1 MYAPRVHRPDFN
13 PETLSGMLE
22 AAFVEVM
29 PIRDVEN
36 QLDVLPADAGVTVTC
51 SPSKGIEAT
60 LSLVEHLSQQNF
72 RLIPHVAAR
81 QVVDTAHLREILS
94 RLTECG
100 VNMIF
105 VPGGDI
111 ETPVGKFDSALQLL
125 QSMADIEHG
134 IDEIGIAAYPDGHP
148 VLDDQTLMTAL
159 RAKQEFA
166 TYFVTQMCFSAETL
180 ASWLARIREQNVRL
194 PAWIG
199 LPGAV
204 ERKKLFADSLRIG
217 VGESARFAKQQ
228 PKLVKKLLRA
238 NAYQPDDLVLEL
250 APYMDD
256 ARYNIAGLHLFS
268 FNQVEATQSWRTGF
282 LDELGQQRSR

>member
-1 MYAPRVHRPDFN
+1 MYAPRVHRPEVN
-13 PETLSGMLE
+13 PKTLSDLLE

-29 PIRDVEN
+29 PIRGVEK

-60 LSLVEHLSQQNF
+60 LSLVEHLSQQDF

-81 QVVDTAHLREILS
+81 QVVDTAHLLEILS

-111 ETPVGKFDSALQLL
+111 KPPVGIFDSALQLL
-125 QSMADIEHG
+125 QAMADIDHG
-134 IDEIGIAAYPDGHP
+134 IDEIGIAAHPEGHP
-148 VLDDQTLMTAL
+148 VLDDQTLIVAL

-180 ASWLARIREQNVRL
+180 ANWLARIREQGIRL

-238 NAYQPDDLVLEL
+238 NAYQPDELVLDL
-250 APYMDD
+250 APYLDD

-268 FNQVEATQSWRTGF
+268 FNQVEATQSWRTGI
-282 LDELGQQRSR
+282 LAELRQQRSG

>member
-1 MYAPRVHRPDFN
+1 MYAPRVNRPDFN
-13 PETLSGMLE
+13 PNTVGDFLE
-22 AAFVEVM
+22 EAYVEVM
-29 PIRDVEN
+29 PIRGVEK
-36 QLDVLPADAGVTVTC
+36 QLDVLPANAGVTITC

-60 LSLVEHLSQQNF
+60 LSLVEHLSQQDF

-81 QVVDTAHLREILS
+81 QVVDTAHLQEILS
-94 RLTECG
+94 RLTKCG
-100 VNMIF
+100 VYMIF

-111 ETPVGKFDSALQLL
+111 ESPVGTFDSALQLL
-125 QSMADIEHG
+125 QAMADIEHS
-134 IDEIGIAAYPDGHP
+134 IDEIGIAAYPEGHP
-148 VLDDQTLMTAL
+148 VLDEQTVMTAL

-166 TYFVTQMCFSAETL
+166 TYFVTQMCFSGETL
-180 ASWLARIREQNVRL
+180 ASWLARIREHGISL

-204 ERKKLFADSLRIG
+204 ERKKLFANSLRIG

-238 NAYQPDDLVLEL
+238 NTYQPDDLVLQL
-250 APYMDD
+250 APYMGD
-256 ARYNIAGLHLFS
+256 AGYNIAGLHLFS

-282 LDELGQQRSR
+282 LDELGQQGSG